1 MTPIILRYQSNWVR
15 VVIAFVFL
23 LVIPWFGSDP
33 LSFSISDPLSATA
46 IGYILFTVALIL
58 LDSRE
63 IITKVQH
70 NCLTLFADISGI
82 TLLLIIGESAAS
94 PLCTAYYLFVIHNG
108 INTNTRQL
116 LISSFLAASGFTTVL
131 YLSSYWNSHL
141 ELGVGLIS
149 GLTVIS
155 LILFREIANS
165 SNYNQ
170 IIKAEPVNPKFKGE
184 HSSLNV
190 LFITN
195 DTQDRHMLL
204 SYIDSWGITIETSNS
219 SLRAFAELANSA
231 DSENRFT
238 TVIVDALN
246 LDMDPVQLAK
256 YIKLDDALS
265 KIHLIHISPEYTTDH
280 ETRLMEAGYS
290 TLLKTPIDK
299 TILFD
304 ALHTHNE
311 QTANGKNITRLIK
324 HYSSKTNLIQ
334 PLDILLAIGNRE
346 EQEHFRN
353 TLEQNGQ
360 RAYTANSG
368 TETLDALQTH
378 RFDLI
383 ILDFKM
389 PDIEG
394 KEIIK
399 LYYYTYLNEDWV
411 PFIALVD
418 EANPEILSA
427 CREAEV
433 NAILVRPVE
442 IKELLITVADI
453 ASSKSKQTESI
464 DKHWLPP
471 HISNIQIKDS
481 NDQILNTKTLLQLEE
496 LSSSNNF
503 LSQLTSNFN
512 QDMDILIDGLE
523 QSIRSNCF
531 TDFKDLIYALKDS
544 SCNLGADA
552 LHKLSLLGLQIN
564 QREFQGQAT
573 IIVEELRDTMI
584 QTKLALQ
591 NYVNKN
597 DSSTSKSE

>member
-15 VVIAFVFL
+15 VVLAFVFL
-23 LVIPWFGSDP
+23 LIIPWLGSDP
-33 LSFSISDPLSATA
+33 FSFSIYDPLSATV
-46 IGYILFTVALIL
+46 IGYILLSVALIL

-70 NCLTLFADISGI
+70 NCLTLLADISGI
-82 TLLLIIGESAAS
+82 SLLLIIGEGAAS
-94 PLCTAYYLFVIHNG
+94 PLCAAYYLFVIHNG
-108 INTNTRQL
+108 INSNSRQL

-141 ELGVGLIS
+141 ELGIGLIS
-149 GLTVIS
+149 GLIVIS
-155 LILFREIANS
+155 LILYREVANTT
-165 SNYNQ
+165 NYNHIVQ
-170 IIKAEPVNPKFKGE
+170 AESVNPTIKSE

-246 LDMDPVQLAK
+246 LDMDPIQLAK

-265 KIHLIHISPEYTTDH
+265 KIHLVYLSPEYSSDH
-280 ETRLMEAGYS
+280 EMRLMDAGYS

-311 QTANGKNITRLIK
+311 QLAKGKNITKLIN
-324 HYSSKTNLIQ
+324 HYASKSSLRQ
-334 PLDILLAIGNRE
+334 PLDILLAIADPV
-346 EQEHFRN
+346 EQQQFRN
-353 TLEQNGQ
+353 NLELNGQ
-360 RAYTANSG
+360 RVYAVNSG
-368 TETLDALQTH
+368 SQTLDALNTH
-378 RFDLI
+378 QFDMI
-383 ILDFKM
+383 VLDFNM
-389 PDIEG
+389 PDMG
-394 KEIIK
+394 GNEIIN
-399 LYYYTYLNEDWV
+399 LYYYTYLNEEWI

-418 EANPEILSA
+418 EASPEVLSQ
-427 CREAEV
+427 CRDAEV

-442 IKELLITVADI
+442 ENELLITVSDI
-453 ASSKSKQTESI
+453 ASSRTKRAESI
-464 DKHWLPP
+464 DKHWQPP
-471 HISNIQIKDS
+471 YIHETQIRDC
-481 NDQILNTKTLLQLEE
+481 NDQILNIKTLAQIEQ

-503 LSQLTSNFN
+503 LEQLTANFN
-512 QDMDILIDGLE
+512 QDMDALIIGIE
-523 QSIRSNCF
+523 NSIDNNCF
-531 TDFKDLIYALKDS
+531 TDYKDLIYALKDS

-552 LHKLSLLGLQIN
+552 LHKLSLIALQIN
-564 QREFQGQAT
+564 QREFQGQAIT
-573 IIVEELRDTMI
+573 ILEEIKETLSK
-584 QTKLALQ
+584 TKYALHNHALKQ
-591 NYVNKN
+591 K
-597 DSSTSKSE
+597 SSATDNE